1 MDKTTN
7 QLINQL
13 HLDGKKENAVRK
25 LVENAGG
32 VNSQTPLVNEVI
44 GDELIPINQ
53 NGENKAVTV
62 EQIKN
67 NILSVPSSY
76 EFVDLGLPSGIKWA
90 TCNIGASK
98 PEEFGLYFAWG
109 ETEGYTVANVEA
121 GRKTFSY
128 DDYKFTNDGG
138 NTFTKYSEE
147 DKKTILDLEDD
158 GAYQYDNTCRI
169 PTREEYQELI
179 DNTTQTKE
187 VLNSIDGLRFTS
199 KINNNSI
206 FIPNGGFI
214 EDNSFSKIDNKYFL
228 WTSTRRSNVGGRAY
242 CFYADSNYI
251 ETSLIF
257 SYEGFSIRP
266 VQFKASST
274 INLNNLSKQINDI
287 DNAIG
292 NIESKT
298 NKMVIDGKGTKFL
311 SDDGTYKESNASSQ
325 SLNINLNKAVITKE
339 DYDKIINAIDN
350 HIQINVLIYN
360 ENGDEVIGMTQANV
374 VLNKTNNSIYCY
386 YTIFDAVNNVNKNY
400 KSIINGSNYSVNTSF
415 EINTSTSPYIWDGK
429 SSNAIYNELTN
440 CYKTGRTIIYMPDSY
455 TYYVVTKIDK
465 QNTNDDL
472 IIYIAD
478 KAFLVNNFR
487 VTEYISGSKYYST
500 EQDYLYPNTFN
511 ICSKTINKNTT
522 FYLIADTLMCN
533 IFEGMFT
540 FGDNIYSVEIVDDYG
555 HEITW
560 STDSVLEYKPNH
572 TYYFKIVLT
581 NNKRIGVMKEF
592 AN

>member
-13 HLDGKKENAVRK
+13 HLDGKKENALRK
-25 LVENAGG
+25 LVEKAGG

-67 NILSVPSSY
+67 NILSIPSSY

-138 NTFTKYSEE
+138 NTFTKYNKE

-179 DNTTQTKE
+179 NNTTQTKE
-187 VLNSIDGLRFTS
+187 VLNSVDGLRFTS

-214 EDNSFSKIDNKYFL
+214 EDNSFYKIDNKQYL
-228 WTSTRRSNVGGRAY
+228 WTSTRRSNVEGRAY
-242 CFYADSNYI
+242 CFYADFNYI

-266 VQFKASST
+266 VQLKSSSVVNLNDIIDKIDT
-274 INLNNLSKQINDI
+274 INNINNNVNDNISNINNTINDI
-287 DNAIG
+287 KQKTEKIEIEG
-292 NIESKT
+292 NG
-298 NKMVIDGKGTKFL
+298 DKFL
-311 SDDGTYKESNASSQ
+311 SDDGTY
-325 SLNINLNKAVITKE
+325 VTITG
-339 DYDKIINAIDN
+339 N
-350 HIQINVLIYN
+350 
-360 ENGDEVIGMTQANV
+360 
-374 VLNKTNNSIYCY
+374 TN
-386 YTIFDAVNNVNKNY
+386 
-400 KSIINGSNYSVNTSF
+400 
-415 EINTSTSPYIWDGK
+415 
-429 SSNAIYNELTN
+429 
-440 CYKTGRTIIYMPDSY
+440 
-455 TYYVVTKIDK
+455 YYVW
-465 QNTNDDL
+465 
-472 IIYIAD
+472 
-478 KAFLVNNFR
+478 
-487 VTEYISGSKYYST
+487 EGST
-500 EQDYLYPNTFN
+500 
-511 ICSKTINKNTT
+511 SKTIYDELLNCYNKGVPVIYKKNGIC
-522 FYLIADTLMCN
+522 IATRMNVNAGRIFIYTDNRLYTVNDYSVLEYSKGIGINNFKTSSIKTSVYN
-533 IFEGMFT
+533 ICRDIITANKTITFEGTFT
-540 FGDNIYSVEIVDDYG
+540 EEGIIYEGEFSFGDSVYNITFDEDIK
-555 HEITW
+555 W
-560 STDSVLEYKPNH
+560 STDSILEYKPNH
-572 TYYFKIVLT
+572 TYQFRIVNYL
-581 NNKRIGVMKEF
+581 GVMKEF